1 MATLYQRDTT
11 AEMSDSCLFL
21 VLGVGRGEDQALAWF
36 SPSVTFFFL
45 KSSQSP
51 WFLQLLDYI
60 KIQRSG
66 WNIVKLLLCGGFW
79 AGRSQTW
86 VSFNPPDSL
95 ANYSH
100 SIGCGN
106 REAEL
111 SRPPSCWGREAD

>member
-21 VLGVGRGEDQALAWF
+21 VLGGGRGEDQANAWF
-36 SPSVTFFFL
+36 SLSIMFFFL

-60 KIQRSG
+60 KIQRRG

-86 VSFNPPDSL
+86 ASFNPPDSL

-100 SIGCGN
+100 SIG
-106 REAEL
+106 
-111 SRPPSCWGREAD
+111 